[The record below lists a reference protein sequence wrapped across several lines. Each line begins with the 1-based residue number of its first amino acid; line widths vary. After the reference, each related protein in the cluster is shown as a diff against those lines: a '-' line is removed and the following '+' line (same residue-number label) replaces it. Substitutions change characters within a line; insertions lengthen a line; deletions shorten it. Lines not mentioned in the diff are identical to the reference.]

1 MQIGKLSVRKR
12 SILPLA
18 AGLLTAQAIAT
29 LFVWQS
35 NTHLHHSSQAIQ
47 ASGWLAIPAGPA
59 AASLTTFEAAFRG
72 GLFFTLSIGAG
83 LALATWATLYL
94 WRWVFDGRRALL
106 MLPAGLWLLLVAA
119 TAWQGALYP
128 ALMVTCVPLAT
139 AAAALQKSSSG
150 VSGRYAPG
158 WVVTLGTLVLLTGL
172 WATQLNAQMFSNIRD
187 HLLLSNPVGAK
198 VNDFYYRNT
207 LYAAEAFKSM
217 DQKTLVTWR
226 WVSAVQPPAARR
238 LAGVLSEHDALET
251 PGYAQSDMTVA
262 HLSPTRL
269 SFAFRSGKSLEIE
282 TQAFYADPRQWL
294 QTLSSLEDR
303 YGTFRQLTLAG
314 LLLGFP
320 ILLFAGVQGALL
332 RLYSR
337 FLSNS
342 RATWAAAATCLLIG
356 LLLLIPVAAGRTEA
370 FETRALGAVL
380 AGDDRHQ
387 RVAALR
393 RIEQERIDITRF
405 AQHRELLNS
414 PWVAERYWLARA
426 LAFNRNADSMA
437 DLLTLL
443 HDPHPNVVCQAF
455 YALGRRGDT
464 SAIAPIKER
473 LLRTDHWY
481 VQWYGYQAMRGLGWR
496 QTRFKSTS

>member
-1 MQIGKLSVRKR
+1 M
-12 SILPLA
+12 LPLA
-18 AGLLTAQAIAT
+18 AGLMTAQAIAT

-35 NTHLHHSSQAIQ
+35 NTYLHHSSQAMQ

-59 AASLTTFEAAFRG
+59 AASLTTFGAAFRG

-106 MLPAGLWLLLVAA
+106 MLPAGIWLLLVAA
-119 TAWQGALYP
+119 TAWQGALFP
-128 ALMVTCVPLAT
+128 VLTVTCVPLAT
-139 AAAALQKSSSG
+139 AAAALRKSSSA
-150 VSGRYAPG
+150 VSGRYAAG
-158 WVVTLGTLVLLTGL
+158 WMVALGTLLLLTGL
-172 WATQLNAQMFSNIRD
+172 WATQFNAQMFSNIRD
-187 HLLLSNPVGAK
+187 HLLLSNPVGGK

-207 LYAAEAFKSM
+207 LYAAEAFKSI

-226 WVSAVQPPAARR
+226 WASAAQPPAARR
-238 LAGVLSEHDALET
+238 LAGALAEHDVLET
-251 PGYAQSDMTVA
+251 PGFAQADMTVA

-269 SFAFRSGKSLEIE
+269 SFTFQSGKSLEIE
-282 TQAFYADPRQWL
+282 SQAFYADPRQWL
-294 QTLSSLEDR
+294 HTLSRLEDR
-303 YGTFRQLTLAG
+303 YATFRLLTLVG

-337 FLSNS
+337 FLRDS
-342 RATWAAAATCLLIG
+342 RATWVTAATCLLIG

-370 FETRALGAVL
+370 LETHALGAVL
-380 AGDDRHQ
+380 AGEDRHQ

-393 RIEQERIDITRF
+393 RIEQERIDITQF
-405 AQHRELLNS
+405 DQHRELLNS
-414 PWVAERYWLARA
+414 PWAAERYWLART
-426 LAFNRNADSMA
+426 LAFNRNADSKA
-437 DLLTLL
+437 DLLALL

-455 YALGRRGDT
+455 YALGRRGDA

-473 LLRTDHWY
+473 LLHSDHWY

-496 QTRFKSTS
+496 QIRSKSTS